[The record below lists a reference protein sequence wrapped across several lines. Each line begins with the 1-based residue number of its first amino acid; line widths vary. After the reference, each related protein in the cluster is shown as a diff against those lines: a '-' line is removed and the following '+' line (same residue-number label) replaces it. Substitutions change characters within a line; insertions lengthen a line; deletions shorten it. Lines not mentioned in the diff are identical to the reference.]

1 MTTVKT
7 KIRAGTIFLF
17 LLLLVSG
24 GIGIYYLVQLKKDAK
39 AILANNYESIDYCQ
53 QMLTALDSTDALMS
67 IESKA
72 AFDEILKKQQR
83 NITEAGEADLTAG
96 LSTSIDQFF
105 KGDNSETLRK
115 SIRSQLLALI
125 RINMS
130 AIETKNKKAEATAEA
145 ALTYLTLIATVIF
158 IIAVTFAYNFPFIIT
173 NPIRKLTEGIQQIEQ
188 KNYRHRLHIEQNDEF
203 GKMADA
209 YNSMAARLEYFENS
223 NLNRILFEKSRAEAV
238 INSLKDASIGIDKND
253 QILFAN
259 EQALHLLGLQSESIV
274 GHSVQELKGR
284 NDLFRFLM
292 EDKTQTPFKIVV
304 SNRENYFTK
313 EIIDIQQKDGQGNRM
328 IIIRNITSFKE
339 LDVAKTNFI
348 ATISHELKTPLAS
361 SDFGLKLLEDAR
373 IGRLTEEQQQIVK
386 HLKEDNQRM
395 LRILSEMLNISQV
408 EAGRIDIHP
417 EPARIEDAV
426 AEAIQTVEKPAE
438 EKQILL
444 QVDIDKNIPV
454 FQADKQKLVWVLNN
468 LLTNAI
474 KFSPEKAVVKISAQ
488 QANGMVTVSVEDKGP
503 GIEARYHDF
512 IFTRYFRVPGSKS
525 SGNGLGLSISKE
537 VIEAMHGS
545 IAVKSEPGVGST
557 FTVTLPLKLTS
568 PKS

>member
-24 GIGIYYLVQLKKDAK
+24 GVGIYYLVKLKKDAK

-53 QMLTALDSTDALMS
+53 QLL
-67 IESKA
+67 A
-72 AFDEILKKQQR
+72 AFDSSVVSQAETKSVIISILEKQKR
-83 NITEAGEADLTAG
+83 NITEPGEDELTAG
-96 LSTSIDQFF
+96 LENAVKNLFQ
-105 KGDNSETLRK
+105 GDSSETLRK
-115 SIRSQLLALI
+115 SIRHQLLDLI
-125 RINMS
+125 RLNMS
-130 AIETKNKKAEATAEA
+130 AIETKNRKAEATAET
-145 ALTYLTLIATVIF
+145 ALTYLTVIATIIF
-158 IIAVTFAYNFPFIIT
+158 IIAITFAYNFPFIIT
-173 NPIRKLTEGIQQIEQ
+173 NPIRKLTEAIQQIEQ
-188 KNYRHRLHIEQNDEF
+188 KNYRHRLHIDQHDEF

-238 INSLKDASIGIDKND
+238 INSLKDASIGIDKKE

-259 EQALHLLGLQSESIV
+259 EQALALLGLASEDIV
-274 GHSVQELKGR
+274 GHSVNELKSR
-284 NDLFRFLM
+284 NDLFRFLID
-292 EDKTQTPFKIVV
+292 DKKQSPFKIVV

-328 IIIRNITSFKE
+328 IIIKNITSFKE

-361 SDFGLKLLEDAR
+361 SDFGLKLLEDTR
-373 IGRLTEEQQQIVK
+373 VGQLTGEQQQIVK

-408 EAGRIDIHP
+408 EAGRIDM
-417 EPARIEDAV
+417 RIEPTKVQDAI
-426 AEAIQTVEKPAE
+426 AEAVQTVEKPAE
-438 EKQILL
+438 EKQITLE
-444 QVDIDKNIPV
+444 VDVDENIPV

-474 KFSPEKAVVKISAQ
+474 KFSPEKTTVTISAQ
-488 QANGMVTVSVEDKGP
+488 QADGALNVSVADQGP
-503 GIEARYHDF
+503 GIESQYHDY
-512 IFTRYFRVPGSKS
+512 IFTKYFRVPGSKS
-525 SGNGLGLSISKE
+525 SGNGLGLSISKD
-537 VIEAMHGS
+537 VIEAMKGNIS
-545 IAVKSEPGVGST
+545 VESEQGKGST
-557 FTVTLPLKLTS
+557 FTINLPLS
-568 PKS
+568 